1 MNAKTKV
8 LLILNQPD
16 VRTNKKTSLT
26 RNSFEE
32 CNENDLVVLA
42 A

>member
-16 VRTNKKTSLT
+16 VRTNKKSST

-32 CNENDLVVLA
+32 YGGNDLVVLTV
-42 A
+42 

>member
-8 LLILNQPD
+8 LLIFDQ
-16 VRTNKKTSLT
+16 KKSST

-32 CNENDLVVLA
+32 YSENDLVVLA
-42 A
+42 V